1 MGKLTEPQMHALRMV
16 ERRDWPAGEPRIGW
30 ISSSTRRVLLGKGL
44 IQTRPGTAKKRAA
57 FTPYATEIVDLTDAG
72 RQALTGE
79 PG

>member
-1 MGKLTEPQMHALRMV
+1 MGKLTEPQIRALRMV

-30 ISSSTRRVLLGKGL
+30 ISHSTRAVLLRRGL
-44 IQTRPGTAKKRAA
+44 IQTRPGTTNTRAA